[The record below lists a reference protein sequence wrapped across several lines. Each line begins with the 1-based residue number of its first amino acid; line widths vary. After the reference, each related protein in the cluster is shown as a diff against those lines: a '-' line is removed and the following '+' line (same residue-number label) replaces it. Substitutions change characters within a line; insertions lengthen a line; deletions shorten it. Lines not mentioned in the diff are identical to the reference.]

1 MESNNNQNH
10 TNLWDHSRRE
20 INSKIRLNRSKTSF
34 SVYSKLKKNAFSLS
48 LLSIAIGSIFYYSI
62 WKVSQDDFS
71 DVDSK
76 GNVRTKL

>member
-1 MESNNNQNH
+1 MEKEGENKSSI
-10 TNLWDHSRRE
+10 WDNSRRE
-20 INSKIRLNRSKTSF
+20 INNKIRFSRSKTSF
-34 SVYSKLKKNAFSLS
+34 SVYSKLKKNALSLS

-76 GNVRTKL
+76 GNIRTKL